1 MSDTQ
6 QHDKLQEKTEEE
18 TLSFE
23 EAIGQLETIVEQ
35 LESGD
40 VPLEQAIQ
48 LFQKGM
54 RLSNVCHDKLK
65 KVEQQVNILLEE
77 EGQLVEKAFQ
87 IEEESE

>member
-1 MSDTQ
+1 MQ
-6 QHDKLQEKTEEE
+6 QEKEEISL
-18 TLSFE
+18 TFE
-23 EAIGQLETIVEQ
+23 EAIGQLEKIVEQ

-54 RLSNVCHDKLK
+54 ELSNICHDKLK

-77 EGQLVEKAFQ
+77 DGQLVEKAFH
-87 IEEESE
+87 IEEESK